1 MLDVSRAESYEI
13 TPVRLSV
20 RLFVRLSLSFLKI
33 RSLVFSDIVHDDS
46 WPWYLVT
53 EEARCF

>member
-1 MLDVSRAESYEI
+1 MNYYFDNYRMLDVSRAESYEI

-46 WPWYLVT
+46 
-53 EEARCF
+53 